1 LTISFF
7 RIPFRKTREIQ
18 MKKIP
23 VLILAILFT
32 ASLSY
37 AQSEQVDDG
46 SAEIHVD
53 PASKARISIPED
65 MWDFGSI
72 PLDAIVAHD
81 FTIKNTGTDTLVITE
96 VKPICGCT
104 TAPLESDKIAP
115 GESTELH
122 VQLNTKRLNGLVRKF
137 INITCSDP
145 ISPYLRIGLRAVI
158 NDPEQMLVA
167 SPGTADFGNVLK
179 GEKKSITLNLS
190 NTGNSDAV
198 VTILAAPDE
207 SKISYKLANKTLKAG
222 ESTELSFDL
231 SGQMRAGGFASSLTL
246 ESEGKPETRISIP
259 IAGTIVE

>member
-1 LTISFF
+1 
-7 RIPFRKTREIQ
+7 

-23 VLILAILFT
+23 VLILAILFA

-37 AQSEQVDDG
+37 AQSERVDDG
-46 SAEIHVD
+46 ATEIHVD

-81 FTIKNTGTDTLVITE
+81 FTIKNTGADTLVITE

-104 TAPLESDKIAP
+104 TAPLESDRIAP

-158 NDPEQMLVA
+158 NDPEQVLVA

-179 GEKKSITLNLS
+179 GEMKSLTLNIT
-190 NTGNSDAV
+190 NKGNSDAV
-198 VTILAAPDE
+198 VTVLAAPVGGD
-207 SKISYKLANKTLKAG
+207 ITYKLARNTLKAG
-222 ESTELSFDL
+222 ETAELSVDI
-231 SGQMRAGGFASSLTL
+231 SGQMEAGGFASSLTL